1 MVHDVA
7 VDGKR
12 GVDDNIFDRRALMLG
27 AILFGALCFGAALWR
42 IAVKSDSVLKKPA
55 EFEFSVQEHQVE
67 EFKIREVQR
76 DIVHERSSDVPETFE
91 SVKANQREE
100 RPDIHITTNPER
112 VGMTQAQEVIQ
123 SSNVQIETPKI
134 EVGGTEVGISDA
146 PQEISQVSE
155 TVNYA
160 LQPIAAETAGAADI
174 FKYDNPTP
182 RDKMQIHYMNTGPSP
197 GRALK
202 VMPRAF
208 GDQDAP
214 SVGKLGPLNINLNG
228 TGDFFKTMSR
238 SGDVKSKSAV
248 DSALHWLAV
257 HQEPDGLWSAEK
269 YEGDKSGDLSVTA
282 LACLAFMGGGHTAR
296 KGEYSRNVLKG
307 IEAILRNQKPDGA
320 LGGVGKGDGAHLMY
334 THAICTIA
342 LCESFGRARDERI
355 GAAAQKAVAYCE
367 KAINEDGG
375 WRYRPRSQDSD
386 SSVSAWVMQALKT
399 AKLAQIKFD
408 HAVFSRGLAYMD
420 SVTDQGAGKDS
431 SGGVA
436 YQFSNLKERDGGKGG
451 NGHPALTCAG
461 MLVRQFNGMGVK
473 NPLLVKAAELTRQ
486 RAPNFKQKDFYYWY
500 YATYAMHNMG
510 GEYRVWW
517 NQRIRDTLLDNQV
530 HGGEHAGSWDP
541 KGDHWANSG
550 GRVYT
555 TALGGLC
562 LEVYY
567 RYSEALNSFG
577 AAPDLDELFFE
588 KE

>member
-1 MVHDVA
+1 MGSEVKKIA
-7 VDGKR
+7 VEDS
-12 GVDDNIFDRRALMLG
+12 IFDKRALMIG
-27 AILFGALCFGAALWR
+27 GGIFAALVFAAMLWR
-42 IAVKSDSVLKKPA
+42 IAVNKDNVLKKPA
-55 EFEFSVQEHQVE
+55 EFEFSVQEHAVE

-76 DIVHERSSDVPETFE
+76 DILQERLADAPATLETI
-91 SVKANQREE
+91 SADKRDE

-123 SSNVQIETPKI
+123 STNVQIDTPKI
-134 EVGGTEVGISDA
+134 DVGGTEAGIADA
-146 PQEISQVSE
+146 PQEISQV
-155 TVNYA
+155 TDTATYA
-160 LQPIAAETAGAADI
+160 LNPIAAETGAAADI

-182 RDKMQIHYMNTGPSP
+182 RDRPATHFINAAPRP

-202 VMPRAF
+202 MMPRAF

-214 SVGKLGPLNINLNG
+214 SVGKLGPANINLNG
-228 TGDFFKTMSR
+228 TGEFFRTMSR
-238 SGDVKSKSAV
+238 SGDVKSKSSV

-257 HQEPDGLWSAEK
+257 HQEPDGTWKAEK
-269 YEGDKSGDLSVTA
+269 WEGNAQGDLAVTG

-307 IEAILRNQKPDGA
+307 IEALLRNQRDDGA

-342 LCESFGRARDERI
+342 LCESYGRARDDRI
-355 GAAAQKAVAYCE
+355 GAAAQKAVAFCE
-367 KAINEDGG
+367 KAINADGG
-375 WRYRPRSQDSD
+375 WRYRPKSPDSD
-386 SSVSAWVMQALKT
+386 SSVSAWIMQALKT

-408 HAVFSRGLAYMD
+408 HAVFSQGLTYID
-420 SVTDQGAGKDS
+420 SVTDRGASKESNGAVS
-431 SGGVA
+431 
-436 YQFSNLKERDGGKGG
+436 YQFKVGQEYDG
-451 NGHPALTCAG
+451 NAHPALTCAG

-473 NPLLVKAAELTRQ
+473 NPLLLKGAELTRQ
-486 RAPNFKQKDFYYWY
+486 RPPNFKQKDFYYWY

-510 GEYRVWW
+510 GEYRIWW

-541 KGDHWANSG
+541 QGDHWAASG

-555 TALGGLC
+555 TALGALC

>member
-1 MVHDVA
+1 MAKEIANA
-7 VDGKR
+7 VNAKR
-12 GVDDNIFDRRALMLG
+12 GVDDSIFDKRALM
-27 AILFGALCFGAALWR
+27 FGAAVFAVLILLAFVWR
-42 IAVKSDSVLKKPA
+42 IAVRHDGVLKKPA
-55 EFEFSVQEHQVE
+55 EFEFSVQEHAVE
-67 EFKIREVQR
+67 EFKIREIQR
-76 DIVHERSSDVPETFE
+76 DILQERAADAPATLDTLS
-91 SVKANQREE
+91 ANQREE

-123 SSNVQIETPKI
+123 SSNVQIDTPKI
-134 EVGGTEVGISDA
+134 EVGGTDAGIADA
-146 PQEISQVSE
+146 PQEISQVTE
-155 TVNYA
+155 GVTYA
-160 LQPIAAETAGAADI
+160 LNPIAAETAGAADI
-174 FKYDNPTP
+174 FKYDNPSP
-182 RDKMQIHYMNTGPSP
+182 RDRPLTHFINAAPRP
-197 GRALK
+197 GRPLK
-202 VMPRAF
+202 MMPRAF

-214 SVGKLGPLNINLNG
+214 SVGKLGPANINLNG
-228 TGDFFKTMSR
+228 TGEFFRTMSR

-248 DSALHWLAV
+248 DSSLHWLAV
-257 HQEPDGLWSAEK
+257 HQEPDGLWLAEK
-269 YEGDKSGDLSVTA
+269 YEGDKQGDLAVTG

-307 IEAILRNQKPDGA
+307 IEAILRNQRDDGA
-320 LGGVGKGDGAHLMY
+320 LGGVGKGDAAHLMY

-342 LCESFGRARDERI
+342 LCESYGRARDERI
-355 GAAAQKAVAYCE
+355 GSAAQRAVAFCE
-367 KAINEDGG
+367 RAIDADGG
-375 WRYRPRSQDSD
+375 WRYRPKSPESD

-408 HAVFSRGLAYMD
+408 HAVFSQGLAYMD
-420 SVTDQGAGKDS
+420 SVTDHGASKES
-431 SGGVA
+431 NGVVT
-436 YQFSNLKERDGGKGG
+436 YQFKAGQEYEG

-473 NPLLVKAAELTRQ
+473 NPLLIKGAELTRQ
-486 RAPNFKQKDFYYWY
+486 RPPNFKAKDFYYWY

-510 GEYRVWW
+510 GEYRIWW

-541 KGDHWANSG
+541 AGDHWAASG

-555 TALGGLC
+555 TALGALC

-577 AAPDLDELFFE
+577 TAPDLDELFFE